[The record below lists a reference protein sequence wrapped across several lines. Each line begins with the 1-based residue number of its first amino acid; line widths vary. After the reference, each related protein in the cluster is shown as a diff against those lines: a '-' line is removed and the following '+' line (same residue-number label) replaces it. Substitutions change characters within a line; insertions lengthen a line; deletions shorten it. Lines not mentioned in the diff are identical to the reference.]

1 MLVTKILHSADVGVK
16 YARRDILQLPQ
27 LCPRIDT
34 RPAKIYDQKR
44 RQIGGTSM
52 AHRLQITL
60 SALAF
65 LGAGATLASAQSLAL
80 VAKPATTSST
90 AVASLRTADGQP
102 DLEGYWTNTT
112 VTPLERPKELADK
125 AFFTPE
131 EAAEY
136 AKRQLATPEATGPG
150 TYADVHYNM
159 AQFGLEKSQS
169 KVAAN
174 IRTSLI
180 TDPPDGH
187 IPPTTPEAR
196 QRNAERA
203 AKNKGHEFD
212 GPENRGL
219 AERCI
224 MWGNEGPPM
233 MPVGYNSNLQ
243 IVQGP
248 GYVAITQEMIHDV
261 RMIPTDG
268 SPHLPANVRQWMGDS
283 RGHWEGD
290 TLVVDTTNF
299 TDKTAFRGSSANL
312 HVVERFRRVNADT
325 VLYQFTVD
333 DPSTWAHSWSAE
345 IPMTKIQGPIFEYAC
360 HEGNYGMRNNLS
372 GARAEEKKQQGG
384 K

>member
-1 MLVTKILHSADVGVK
+1 
-16 YARRDILQLPQ
+16 
-27 LCPRIDT
+27 
-34 RPAKIYDQKR
+34 
-44 RQIGGTSM
+44 M

-80 VAKPATTSST
+80 AAKPATTSST
-90 AVASLRTADGQP
+90 AAPSLRTADGQP

-136 AKRQLATPEATGPG
+136 AKRQLATPEPTGPG

-159 AQFGLEKSQS
+159 AQFGLERSQS

-187 IPPTTPEAR
+187 IPAMTPEAR
-196 QRNAERA
+196 QRNADRA

-268 SPHLPANVRQWMGDS
+268 SPHLPANVREWMGDS

-333 DPSTWAHSWSAE
+333 DPSTWTHAWSAE

-372 GARAEEKKQQGG
+372 GARADEKKQQSG

>member
-1 MLVTKILHSADVGVK
+1 MV
-16 YARRDILQLPQ
+16 
-27 LCPRIDT
+27 
-34 RPAKIYDQKR
+34 
-44 RQIGGTSM
+44 
-52 AHRLQITL
+52 HRLEITL
-60 SALAF
+60 SVVALVC
-65 LGAGATLASAQSLAL
+65 AGASGAAAQGLAVA
-80 VAKPATTSST
+80 AKPAAKPAATT
-90 AVASLRTADGQP
+90 ANAAPSLRTPDGQP
-102 DLEGYWTNTT
+102 DLGGYWTNTT
-112 VTPLERPKELADK
+112 VTPLERPKELAGK
-125 AFFTPE
+125 EFFTPE

-136 AKRQLATPEATGPG
+136 AKRQLAIPEATGPG

-159 AQFGLEKSQS
+159 AQFGLERSQS

-174 IRTSLI
+174 VRTSLI
-180 TDPPDGH
+180 LDPPDGH
-187 IPPTTPEAR
+187 IPSMTPEAR
-196 QRNAERA
+196 KRNADRVA
-203 AKNKGHEFD
+203 QNKGHEFD

-248 GYVAITQEMIHDV
+248 GYVAIMQEMIHDV

-268 SPHLPANVRQWMGDS
+268 SPHLPSNVRQWMGDP

-312 HVVERFRRVNADT
+312 HVVERFRRVDADT

-333 DPSTWAHSWSAE
+333 DPSTWTHSWTAE

-360 HEGNYGMRNNLS
+360 HEGNYGMANNLS
-372 GARAEEKKQQGG
+372 GARADDKKAAG

>member
-1 MLVTKILHSADVGVK
+1 
-16 YARRDILQLPQ
+16 
-27 LCPRIDT
+27 
-34 RPAKIYDQKR
+34 
-44 RQIGGTSM
+44 M
-52 AHRLQITL
+52 AHRLHITL

-65 LGAGATLASAQSLAL
+65 LGAGASLAPAQSLAL
-80 VAKPATTSST
+80 AAKPATTSST
-90 AVASLRTADGQP
+90 AATSVRTADGRP

-131 EAAEY
+131 EAAEW
-136 AKRQLATPEATGPG
+136 AKRQLATPEPTGPG

-159 AQFGLEKSQS
+159 AQFGLERSQS

-187 IPPTTPEAR
+187 VPPMTPEAR
-196 QRNAERA
+196 QRNADRA

-268 SPHLPANVRQWMGDS
+268 SPHLPADVRQWMGDS

-312 HVVERFRRVNADT
+312 HVVERFRRVDADT

-345 IPMTKIQGPIFEYAC
+345 IPMTKIKGPIFEYAC

-372 GARAEEKKQQGG
+372 GARADEKKQQGG